1 MRTLDL
7 LHGRLAITILT
18 LAVPAGAALAS
29 PDGPDGPRVPSL
41 DELLG
46 LGDAGDEALD
56 PNRRALERRLTAQ
69 EAGERFREAVTLMG
83 DAAARIGANDVGIR
97 TQRVQEEILRRL
109 DQVIESARENQ
120 GGGGSSSSG
129 SSSQQNQQQ
138 PDQSTGPQRPGQ
150 QGNGDQENMPPGSTG
165 VETNPALAPDGVTWG
180 NLPERERDAVTQ
192 GVNDRY
198 SALYRRLTELYYRRL
213 AEREDER

>member
-1 MRTLDL
+1 MRTLEL
-7 LHGRLAITILT
+7 QHGRVTI
-18 LAVPAGAALAS
+18 PALIIALAAS
-29 PDGPDGPRVPSL
+29 VASATPDAEPRVPSL

-46 LGDAGDEALD
+46 LDAPGERAED
-56 PNRRALERRLTAQ
+56 PNRRALERRLSAQ
-69 EAGERFREAVTLMG
+69 EAGESFREAVTLMG
-83 DAAARIGANDVGIR
+83 DAAARIGARDVGIQ

-120 GGGGSSSSG
+120 GGGSSSSR

-138 PDQSTGPQRPGQ
+138 PDQTTAQGQPGQ
-150 QGNGDQENMPPGSTG
+150 SGDGNEEQMPPSATG

-180 NLPERERDAVTQ
+180 NLPERDREAVSQ

-213 AEREDER
+213 AEREDDR

>member
-7 LHGRLAITILT
+7 LHGRISI
-18 LAVPAGAALAS
+18 PALLLALAAGVTVAT
-29 PDGPDGPRVPSL
+29 PDAEPRVPSL

-46 LGDAGDEALD
+46 LEAAGDRAED
-56 PNRRALERRLTAQ
+56 PNRRALERRLSAQ
-69 EAGERFREAVTLMG
+69 EAGESFREAVTLMG
-83 DAAARIGANDVGIR
+83 DAAERIGTRDVGIQ

-109 DQVIESARENQ
+109 DQVIEAARENQ

-138 PDQSTGPQRPGQ
+138 PDQGTGQ
-150 QGNGDQENMPPGSTG
+150 QRSDQRGEGDQESMPPGATG

-180 NLPERERDAVTQ
+180 NLPERDRESVSQ